1 MSQFCFKIIFILE
14 FRKVW
19 NEIVQLDFS
28 SIFSLRWE
36 ENNKKKEIER
46 CVRILEIQGNS
57 WNEAN
62 ENKRKIGVYSRHARV
77 YTLKAF
83 CKPIPNR
90 KLQVK
95 RDAKG
100 WGGGRF
106 STWWPTWCK
115 NLWLHVSDNRESGRG
130 NARIIG
136 SPDNRCSNSRCLD
149 NWRFTLTK

>member
-1 MSQFCFKIIFILE
+1 MKSYNSICRQFSRCVEKRII
-14 FRKVW
+14 
-19 NEIVQLDFS
+19 
-28 SIFSLRWE
+28 
-36 ENNKKKEIER
+36 KKKKKSKDVYVFSKYREI
-46 CVRILEIQGNS
+46 LS

-106 STWWPTWCK
+106 STW
-115 NLWLHVSDNRESGRG
+115 
-130 NARIIG
+130 
-136 SPDNRCSNSRCLD
+136 
-149 NWRFTLTK
+149 

>member
-36 ENNKKKEIER
+36 ENNKKSKDVYVFSKYREI
-46 CVRILEIQGNS
+46 LS